1 METHFWVSLSFKT
14 PIPSHPNP
22 TLAGSRP
29 RLLRAELT
37 PASATPPRPQFSSCG
52 PPANKST
59 TSSTPLTRRPRAWS
73 RCWSGD
79 STPCRLS
86 AFPATSATRWG
97 TAAPRCWV
105 REPAPPF
112 YRPRPWGRVG
122 VGPAPW
128 VLRIRGG
135 GPAVREGAACPE
147 PFRSWTPGV
156 GAGASP
162 QG

>member
-1 METHFWVSLSFKT
+1 METHFWASLSFKT
-14 PIPSHPNP
+14 PIPIPPHR
-22 TLAGSRP
+22 TLARSRP
-29 RLLRAELT
+29 RLLGAELS

-59 TSSTPLTRRPRAWS
+59 TSSTPLTLRPRAWS

-86 AFPATSATRWG
+86 ASPATSATRWG

-105 REPAPPF
+105 REPGLPF
-112 YRPRPWGRVG
+112 YWPRPWGRVG

-128 VLRIRGG
+128 VLRIRGAALPCG
-135 GPAVREGAACPE
+135 KGRPALNPLE
-147 PFRSWTPGV
+147 
-156 GAGASP
+156 AGHLV
-162 QG
+162 